1 MIKLLF
7 MSGSSRV
14 GSANWRLVGAA
25 AELAKRRY
33 GDRIETTIVN
43 LGELEIPPFDP
54 AQADGEALPA
64 AVAALR
70 AEVAG
75 CDAMFMSSDEYSGT
89 YSALFRN
96 SAAWLTQDI
105 DGSGNL
111 LEDKPVALCGVVL
124 GGVGGLR
131 GHPALHQFLVE
142 LGAEVHSQKLDLGT
156 AASPFAPDGGLLP
169 KVKRQLTGGALG
181 SLVPETA

>member
-1 MIKLLF
+1 MKLLF
-7 MSGSSRV
+7 ISGSSRV

-25 AELAKRRY
+25 AELAKRTY

-43 LGELEIPPFDP
+43 LAELDIPPFDP
-54 AQADGEALPA
+54 AQTDGDLPA
-64 AVAALR
+64 AVATLR

-96 SAAWLTQDI
+96 AAAWLTREI
-105 DGSGNL
+105 DGAGNL

-142 LGAEVHSQKLDLGT
+142 LGAEVHSQKLELGT

-169 KVKRQLTGGALG
+169 KVERQLIGGALG